1 MIGDRRTCRRTGGG
15 GPGLAGPG
23 RRAISSGCNGKDEK
37 TIYIEMLDCAWNVE
51 LEVELTADTASLD
64 VTVLSSFGVGCG
76 VVVLVA
82 VRTAV
87 FGSTVVVVR

>member
-1 MIGDRRTCRRTGGG
+1 
-15 GPGLAGPG
+15 
-23 RRAISSGCNGKDEK
+23 
-37 TIYIEMLDCAWNVE
+37 MLDCAWNVE

-76 VVVLVA
+76 VVVA

-87 FGSTVVVVR
+87 FGSTVVVECDGFFYFFFQKTKLNGVCGNSRLAVHR